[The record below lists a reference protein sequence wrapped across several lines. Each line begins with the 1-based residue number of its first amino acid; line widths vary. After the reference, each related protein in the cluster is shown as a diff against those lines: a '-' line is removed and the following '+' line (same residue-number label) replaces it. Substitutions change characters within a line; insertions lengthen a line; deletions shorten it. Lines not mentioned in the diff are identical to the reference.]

1 LLFVLPFD
9 FFKHWHVMPHPSSL
23 FRFAVPRALG
33 ASLAITCSLRQ
44 PAIISFF
51 PDASFACRGS
61 SLPLTVLNT
70 SRKTTSAQ
78 HGVSKGTDL
87 RLPKLLN

>member
-51 PDASFACRGS
+51 PDASFACRV
-61 SLPLTVLNT
+61 PLCRSPFSTRVPGGAYNPD
-70 SRKTTSAQ
+70 
-78 HGVSKGTDL
+78 SK
-87 RLPKLLN
+87 